1 MNGSPIRKISL
12 LIALT
17 AVGVIIAPLAWF
29 PFISTKAFPG
39 QHLVNAIAG
48 VLLGP
53 WLAAIAAILIGII
66 RNALGIGTI
75 YAFPGGVPGAIMV
88 GLAYL
93 LTRNARNPLVR
104 YSAALLEPIG
114 TVLIGGTL
122 SIFIVAPAVGDIRL
136 LGAIEQYGLYSF
148 LPIFWA
154 GWAASSVPGSII
166 GYLVL
171 LTLDKS
177 GLLGQLL
184 PQRPISQARRRDR
197 L

>member
-75 YAFPGGVPGAIMV
+75 YAFPGGVPGAIVV

-93 LTRNARNPLVR
+93 LTRNARNPLLR

-197 L
+197 S

>member
-39 QHLVNAIAG
+39 QHLVNAMAG

-75 YAFPGGVPGAIMV
+75 YAFPGGVPGAIVV

-93 LTRNARNPLVR
+93 LTRNARNPLLR

-122 SIFIVAPAVGDIRL
+122 SIFLVAPAVGDIRL

-197 L
+197 S

>member
-53 WLAAIAAILIGII
+53 WLATIAAILIGII

-75 YAFPGGVPGAIMV
+75 YAFPGGIPGAIVV

-197 L
+197 S

>member
-53 WLAAIAAILIGII
+53 WLATIAAILIGII

-75 YAFPGGVPGAIMV
+75 YAFPGGVPGAIVV

-197 L
+197 S

>member
-75 YAFPGGVPGAIMV
+75 YAFPGGVPGAIVV

-197 L
+197 S